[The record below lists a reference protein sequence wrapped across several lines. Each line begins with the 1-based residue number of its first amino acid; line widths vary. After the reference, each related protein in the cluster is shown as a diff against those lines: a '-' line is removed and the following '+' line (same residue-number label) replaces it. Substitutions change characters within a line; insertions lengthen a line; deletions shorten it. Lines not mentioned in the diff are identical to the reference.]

1 MLIVVS
7 PAKTLDYE
15 SPLPTSDYSCPEL
28 LEHSEQ
34 LIQRLRDLSVLDLAE
49 LMHISKKIAEL
60 NFERN
65 HAWHLPFTPENARQ
79 AMFAFK
85 GDVYTGLDA
94 YSLDADGVAFA
105 QDHLRMLSGL
115 YGVLRPLD
123 LMQPYR
129 LEMGTRL
136 TTARGKNLYEFWG
149 NIITDK
155 LNEQLPAS
163 GSDVLVNLA
172 SNEYFKAV
180 QPKRFAG
187 RIVTPQFKEYKNGQY
202 KILGVYAKRARGL
215 MSRFIIDNR
224 IDDPLDLQAFDREG
238 YAFNPAMSDGDNWV
252 FTRKS

>member
-7 PAKTLDYE
+7 PAKTLDYA
-15 SPLPTSDYSCPEL
+15 SPLPTGEYTEPEL
-28 LEHSEQ
+28 LEHSAQ
-34 LIQRLRDLSVLDLAE
+34 LISRLRDLSELDLVE
-49 LMHISKKIAEL
+49 LMHVSKKIAEL
-60 NFERN
+60 NFERYR
-65 HAWHLPFTPENARQ
+65 AWHLPFTPENARQ

-85 GDVYTGLDA
+85 GDVYNGLDA
-94 YSLDADGVAFA
+94 YSLDAGGIAFA

-136 TTARGKNLYEFWG
+136 STSRGGNLYEFWG

-172 SNEYFKAV
+172 STEYFKAV
-180 QPKRFAG
+180 RPKRLAG
-187 RIVTPQFKEYKNGQY
+187 RIVTPMFKEYKNGQY

-215 MSRFIIDNR
+215 MTRFIIDNR
-224 IDDPLDLQAFDREG
+224 ITDPLDLQAFDREG
-238 YAFNPAMSDGDNWV
+238 YAFNPALSDGDNWV
-252 FTRKS
+252 FTRRQ

>member
-7 PAKTLDYE
+7 PAKTLDYA
-15 SPLPTSDYSCPEL
+15 SPLPTDEYTTPEL

-34 LIQRLRDLSVLDLAE
+34 LIRRLRDLSVLDLAE
-49 LMHISKKIAEL
+49 LMHVSRKIAEL
-60 NFERN
+60 NFERYRE
-65 HAWHLPFTPENARQ
+65 WHLPFTPENARQ

-85 GDVYTGLDA
+85 GDVYNGLDA
-94 YSLDADGVAFA
+94 YSMDAGQITFA
-105 QDHLRMLSGL
+105 QEHLRMLSGF

-136 TTARGKNLYEFWG
+136 SNARGRNLYEFWG
-149 NIITDK
+149 DIITDT

-163 GSDVLVNLA
+163 GSDVLLNLA
-172 SNEYFKAV
+172 STEYFKAIR
-180 QPKRFAG
+180 PKKLAG
-187 RIVTPQFKEYKNGQY
+187 RIVTPIFKEYKNGQY

-224 IDDPLDLQAFDREG
+224 IDDPLDIQSFDREG
-238 YAFNPAMSDGDNWV
+238 YAFNPALSDGDNWV
-252 FTRKS
+252 FTRRQ

>member
-15 SPLPTSDYSCPEL
+15 SALPTDEYTEPEL
-28 LEHSEQ
+28 LEHSAQ
-34 LIQRLRDLSVLDLAE
+34 LISRLRDLSELDLVE
-49 LMHISKKIAEL
+49 LMHVSKKIAAL
-60 NFERN
+60 NFERYR
-65 HAWHLPFTPENARQ
+65 AWHLPFTPENARQ

-85 GDVYTGLDA
+85 GDVYNGLDA
-94 YSLDADGVAFA
+94 YSLDAGGIAFA

-136 TTARGKNLYEFWG
+136 STTRGKNLYAFWG
-149 NIITDK
+149 DIITDK

-172 SNEYFKAV
+172 STEYFKAV
-180 QPKRFAG
+180 QPKRLAG
-187 RIVTPQFKEYKNGQY
+187 RIVTPVFKEYKNGKY

-224 IDDPLDLQAFDREG
+224 ITDPLDLQAFDLEG
-238 YAFNPAMSDGDNWV
+238 YAFNPALSDGDNWV
-252 FTRKS
+252 FARRQ